1 MFYLLKLYHFG
12 QMGIEQKKRAATEN
26 LNFCE
31 KPMAVK
37 LFLFVNYSECKLWA
51 KSAPISMEKCKM
63 ILSKRAQNNWKKK
76 QILNIL
82 NTKC

>member
-37 LFLFVNYSECKLWA
+37 LFLFVNYSECKL
-51 KSAPISMEKCKM
+51 
-63 ILSKRAQNNWKKK
+63 
-76 QILNIL
+76 
-82 NTKC
+82 

>member
-1 MFYLLKLYHFG
+1 MHFKKSLLNIQESVKNVLNKRMFYLLKLYHFG

-37 LFLFVNYSECKLWA
+37 LFLFVNYSECKL
-51 KSAPISMEKCKM
+51 
-63 ILSKRAQNNWKKK
+63 
-76 QILNIL
+76 
-82 NTKC
+82 